1 MAVDTTPSMRPRTG
15 LVRLWLARKLDQSE
29 ASTGRLS
36 TNHSSPGGEGGAQQL
51 EGELED
57 AQGADE
63 EVEAA
68 QDRDHQQHRLQLPVK
83 LHHCCCS
90 SKRFV

>member
-1 MAVDTTPSMRPRTG
+1 MRPRTG

-29 ASTGRLS
+29 ASTGRLSTS

-68 QDRDHQQHRLQLPVK
+68 QD
-83 LHHCCCS
+83 
-90 SKRFV
+90 

>member
-1 MAVDTTPSMRPRTG
+1 MAVATTPSMRPRTG

-29 ASTGRLS
+29 VSIGQLS

-68 QDRDHQQHRLQLPVK
+68 QDGDHQQHSLHLPVQ
-83 LHHCCCS
+83 LHH
-90 SKRFV
+90 